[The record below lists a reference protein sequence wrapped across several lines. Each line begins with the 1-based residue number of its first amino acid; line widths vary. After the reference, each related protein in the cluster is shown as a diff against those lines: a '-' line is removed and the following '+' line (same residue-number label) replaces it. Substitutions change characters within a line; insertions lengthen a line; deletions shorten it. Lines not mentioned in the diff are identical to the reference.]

1 MTSKSLKPAILVVD
15 DTPDNIQ
22 IIHGI
27 LSEKYQIRAAT
38 SGSKALQLAQI
49 LPRPELILLDVM
61 MPEIDGFEV
70 CRRLKRNPAT
80 SSIPVIFVTAKT
92 DSIDE
97 RTGFEL
103 GAVDYISKPISP
115 SILKVRVETHLAL
128 ANQARQLE
136 ALVQQR
142 TLELEST
149 RHKIIHRLGRAAEFR
164 DNETGMHIT
173 RMSHYGRILAEN
185 IGTSVQWSQLFFN
198 ASPMHDIGKI
208 GIPDAILLKPG
219 KLTDEE
225 RKTMQ
230 QHAFFG
236 AEILGDDDDPLLTM
250 AREIALCHHERWDG
264 TGYPNAIAGED
275 IPLSA
280 RIASIAD
287 VFDALTSTRPYKK
300 PWSNDDAFAY
310 ISEGAGT
317 QFDPQLTKVFVE
329 SRQQLIEI
337 QNSFIEPEE
346 DLFIEPT
353 LYPTLS

>member
-1 MTSKSLKPAILVVD
+1 MTSKSLKPTILVVD

-22 IIHGI
+22 IIHGV
-27 LSEKYQIRAAT
+27 LSQQYQIRAAT
-38 SGSKALQLAQI
+38 SGNKALQLAQI
-49 LPRPELILLDVM
+49 QPRPELILLDVM
-61 MPEIDGFEV
+61 MPEMDGFEV
-70 CRRLKRNPAT
+70 CRRLKRDPAT
-80 SSIPVIFVTAKT
+80 NNIPVIFVTAKT

-142 TLELEST
+142 TQELEST

-185 IGTSVQWSQLFFN
+185 IGTSAQWSQLFFN

-225 RKTMQ
+225 RSIMQ

-236 AEILGDDDDPLLTM
+236 AEIIGDDDDPLLIM
-250 AREIALCHHERWDG
+250 AREIALYHHERWDG

-280 RIASIAD
+280 RIASVAD
-287 VFDALTSTRPYKK
+287 VFDALTSARPYKK
-300 PWSNDDAFAY
+300 PWSNDDAFDY
-310 ISEGAGT
+310 ISAAAGT
-317 QFDPQLTKVFVE
+317 QFDPQLTQAFVD
-329 SRQQLIEI
+329 SRHQIIEI
-337 QNSFIEPEE
+337 KESFLEPEDE
-346 DLFIEPT
+346 QQRKPT
-353 LYPTLS
+353 LYPALS